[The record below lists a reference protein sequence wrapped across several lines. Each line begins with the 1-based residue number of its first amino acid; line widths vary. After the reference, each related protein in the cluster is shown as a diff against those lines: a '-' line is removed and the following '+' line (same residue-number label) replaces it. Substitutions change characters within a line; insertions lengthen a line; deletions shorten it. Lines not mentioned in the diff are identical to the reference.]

1 MMVKLVLLFGLA
13 ASMLLAAC
21 GGQSELDGT
30 VDHKTITGVLDNVS
44 YTILRYQPAFEEDG
58 AGAGPTL
65 NITDSEF
72 VGVFSTGDDYTI
84 INVS

>member
-30 VDHKTITGVLDNVS
+30 VELKTITGVLDNVS